1 MNMMDDK
8 NIKYNS
14 SQPDSKIT
22 VVEFDVPTT
31 DKTNVDSQVGM
42 DSGIPSDP
50 YDSLPKD
57 DKNNTSRKKLLIIG
71 GTLMLIAAALT
82 IGYIFISN
90 KNSPKIL
97 NNTNKWI
104 GQETESWS
112 AKFPYGPSLVKSN
125 LSASTTQT
133 TYRTKSADNKNSYQV
148 SILENSIDKNSSQ
161 DNLEA
166 TLKSIDEE
174 TSERKSIVTTNKKYL
189 NINGIPA
196 VDFTQTYVQNG
207 EELVLRSRTLADRN
221 KIYFVQT
228 YGLSQEAI
236 NSDFFIDNFTLR

>member
-1 MNMMDDK
+1 MMDDK
-8 NIKYNS
+8 NTKYNG
-14 SQPDSKIT
+14 SQPDAKVT
-22 VVEFDVPTT
+22 VVEFDVPLT
-31 DKTNVDSQVGM
+31 DKTNGDSQIGKG
-42 DSGIPSDP
+42 SSNPSDP
-50 YDSLPKD
+50 YSSLPKEE
-57 DKNNTSRKKLLIIG
+57 KNTSRKKILIICG
-71 GTLMLIAAALT
+71 TIMLLVATLM
-82 IGYIFISN
+82 IGYILISN

-97 NNTNKWI
+97 NDTNKWI
-104 GQETESWS
+104 SQETESWS

-125 LSASTTQT
+125 LSATTTQT
-133 TYRTKSADNKNSYQV
+133 TYRTKSSDNKNSYQV

-166 TLKSIDEE
+166 TLKSINEE

-196 VDFTQTYVQNG
+196 VDYTQTYVQNG

-236 NSDFFIDNFTLR
+236 NSDFFINNFTLY